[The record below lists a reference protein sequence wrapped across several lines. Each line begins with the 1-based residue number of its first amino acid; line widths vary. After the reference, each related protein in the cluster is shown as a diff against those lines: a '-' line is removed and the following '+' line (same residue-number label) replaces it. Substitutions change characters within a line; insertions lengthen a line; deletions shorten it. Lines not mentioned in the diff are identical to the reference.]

1 MEIRKRLFRALAVL
15 VFVAVSLAGC
25 AARPSRATAATA
37 DAATAD
43 DPAQARQPTAHE
55 IELVGVLVPDRTV
68 SLYAKLSG
76 QARVVAADVGDK
88 VSKGELL
95 VQIDTKELDA
105 QLAVAEAQ
113 LAGVTDQAAQAKI
126 GVDTAR
132 LNLEMAQRA
141 YDRTKT
147 LLDSKVITES
157 QLDDARTKLDLARAA
172 FENAQ
177 RQLQTMGG
185 SGVAQAR
192 AQADSIKVQISNS
205 MVTSPID
212 GTVITRAINPGE
224 LVNPSSSLMSVSDTA
239 TLRLQG
245 TVSQEDVARLAVG
258 MKAKVSV
265 DTSPGL
271 SYQGRVIQIGP
282 IAASTGQYFPVV
294 ISLKNDGKLLAGMT
308 ARAFI
313 EAPSSHAP

>member
-1 MEIRKRLFRALAVL
+1 MEVRKRLFRALAAL

-25 AARPSRATAATA
+25 AARPGRAPAVTAKAAT
-37 DAATAD
+37 TD
-43 DPAQARQPTAHE
+43 DPAPSPRAASRDV
-55 IELVGVLVPDRTV
+55 ELVGVLVPDRTV

-113 LAGVTDQAAQAKI
+113 LAGVTDQAAQAEI

-157 QLDDARTKLDLARAA
+157 QLDDAQTKLDLAKAA

-177 RQLQTMGG
+177 RQLQTVGG

-205 MVTSPID
+205 TVTSPID

-224 LVNPSSSLMSVSDTA
+224 LVSPSSSLMSVSNTA

-245 TVSQEDVARLAVG
+245 TVSQEDVVRLAVG

-265 DTSPGL
+265 DASPGL
-271 SYQGRVIQIGP
+271 SYQGRVMQIGP

-308 ARAFI
+308 ARATI